1 MLVKII
7 IGIVIVVVVFVVI
20 VAMQPSEATITRS
33 MTMPLPAAPI
43 YAQVNDFH
51 KWEAWSPWAKL
62 DPAAK
67 NSFEGAPSGEGAIF
81 TWSGN
86 KEIGEGRMTIIES
99 KPTEM
104 VRIKLEFMRPFPAI
118 NDTSFTFKPDGNQ
131 TKVTWTM
138 TGKRPFMVKMV
149 CMFMNM
155 DKMVGGDFEKGLA
168 QMKAAAES
176 SGGKT

>member
-1 MLVKII
+1 M
-7 IGIVIVVVVFVVI
+7 
-20 VAMQPSEATITRS
+20 
-33 MTMPLPAAPI
+33 
-43 YAQVNDFH
+43 
-51 KWEAWSPWAKL
+51 
-62 DPAAK
+62 
-67 NSFEGAPSGEGAIF
+67 
-81 TWSGN
+81 WSGN
-86 KEIGEGRMTIIES
+86 KEIGEGRMTIINS
-99 KPTEM
+99 PLM

-155 DKMVGGDFEKGLA
+155 DKMVGGDFEKGLS

-176 SGGKT
+176 SCGKT